1 VDHSKHLM
9 GRQPILNGREEIVGY
24 ELLFRS
30 PASLGAADFRCS
42 TRATSQVMFDILSS
56 FGVRE
61 VLGEHRGFIN
71 VDADM
76 LMSDAIE
83 LLPTANIGLELL
95 EDIVVTPQIVDRC
108 RELKKPVVCWCLT
121 ITAITRAM
129 SRFIRELWISSSWI

>member
-1 VDHSKHLM
+1 MDHSKHLM
-9 GRQPILNGREEIVGY
+9 GRQPILNGLEEIVGF

-30 PASLGAADFRCS
+30 PVSLGAADVQCS
-42 TRATSQVMFDILSS
+42 VKATSQIMFDILSS

-83 LLPTANIGLELL
+83 LLPTENIGLELL

-108 RELKKPVVCWCLT
+108 RELKKKRLSAGT
-121 ITAITRAM
+121 
-129 SRFIRELWISSSWI
+129 